1 MKQHYSVLA
10 KNKILKP
17 CNSPKA
23 ASVQQMDV
31 DMAKVT
37 HYRHPTAYLELQLA
51 TLFAFHSTHASI
63 K

>member
-1 MKQHYSVLA
+1 
-10 KNKILKP
+10 LKP

-31 DMAKVT
+31 AMAKVT
-37 HYRHPTAYLELQLA
+37 HYRHPTTYLELQLT
-51 TLFAFHSTHASI
+51 TLFAFHSTHACI